1 MEDRLLTRKE
11 VEGRIRLG
19 RSALYRMLRAG
30 QFPRPVRIGPRA
42 VRWKASEVESWLRD
56 CPRAGGEELEDKA
69 LKG

>member
-30 QFPRPVRIGPRA
+30 QFPLPVRIGPRA
-42 VRWKASEVESWLRD
+42 VRWKASEVESWLQER
-56 CPRAGGEELEDKA
+56 PRAGGHK
-69 LKG
+69 